1 MLVIAVVALVVVATI
16 AGILAAILPA
26 RRASRLDVL
35 TALAG
40 TNSETDLTR
49 LVTGLRNTAAA
60 MNRHNGQFGSILDD
74 LSSYLNG
81 TANLSPRTTNGA
93 GILDHTLGDRQE
105 TMQRALSAKS
115 GLDMSTIM
123 RLLPLLA
130 PIVMGMLGKR
140 GKSSGGGG
148 TGGFSL
154 DDIGDLLNREKQDAR
169 SKNPDIGDI
178 LDSFGKGSGAG
189 SKSGGGI
196 GDVLGGRSGRAVASG
211 PTISLGFRKIR
222 SSKTNCASFAGNFQ
236 RTFRIASARVLS
248 FFCASFAIG
257 S

>member
-1 MLVIAVVALVVVATI
+1 MAELTDSLNQLLEGHADQISQRIDADEGQTRQAIQSAVPAL
-16 AGILAAILPA
+16 LAALSA
-26 RRASRLDVL
+26 DAERGD
-35 TALAG
+35 
-40 TNSETDLTR
+40 
-49 LVTGLRNTAAA
+49 GLKQAIAQD
-60 MNRHNGQFGSILDD
+60 HDGSIIDQLAEYLDG
-74 LSSYLNG
+74 SAQLN
-81 TANLSPRTTNGA
+81 PRTTNGS
-93 GILDHTLGDRQE
+93 GILDHALGDRQE
-105 TMQRALSAKS
+105 PMAKALSAKG

-148 TGGFSL
+148 GTGGFSF

-196 GDVLGGRSGRAVASG
+196 GDVLGGLFGDRGDR
-211 PTISLGFRKIR
+211 
-222 SSKTNCASFAGNFQ
+222 
-236 RTFRIASARVLS
+236 
-248 FFCASFAIG
+248 
-257 S
+257 